1 MMKTNVIMLILACN
15 LFHTAVIAQAPVV
28 KFSVPK
34 AQDNSQWEKAPGGS
48 TWSCYNKTVKLR
60 VELTRTG
67 GDGYAG
73 KKLLIN
79 TRILH
84 PVSQVELKSKTYEF
98 TVSSKNDGKFIEYF
112 IVEYSFAD
120 TPNLPSNPPSCV
132 LNASVSCNNISLITV
147 TKKYKY
153 E

>member
-1 MMKTNVIMLILACN
+1 MKGKFLMLLFACT
-15 LFHTAVIAQAPVV
+15 LFHGITKAQAPVV
-28 KFSVPK
+28 KFWVPK
-34 AQDNSQWEKAPGGS
+34 PQDNTQWDKAPAGS
-48 TWSCYNKTVKLR
+48 TWPCYNKTVKLR
-60 VELTRTG
+60 IELTRTG

-73 KKLLIN
+73 KKILIN

-84 PVSQVELKSKTYEF
+84 PVSQVELKSKTDEF
-98 TVSSKNDGKFIEYF
+98 TVSSKNEGKFAEYF

-120 TPNLPSNPPSCV
+120 TPNLPSNPLSCI
-132 LNASVSCNNISLITV
+132 LNATVTCNDNLLISV

>member
-1 MMKTNVIMLILACN
+1 MKAKLLMLFMACTF
-15 LFHTAVIAQAPVV
+15 FHGLTMAQAPVV

-34 AQDNSQWEKAPGGS
+34 PQDKSQWEKAPAGS
-48 TWSCYNKTVKLR
+48 TWPCYNKTVKVR

-67 GDGYAG
+67 GDGLAG

-84 PVSQVELKSKTYEF
+84 PATQVELKSKNDEF
-98 TVSSKNDGKFIEYF
+98 TVSSKNDGKFAEYF

-120 TPNLPSNPPSCV
+120 TPNLPSNPLSCM
-132 LNASVSCNNISLITV
+132 LNATVTCNDTVLITV